1 MAGPEIATLLS
12 PDLLEAQLSMVDLIR
27 AMYPPTEDDADPTA
41 DEVIDRVRGWCES
54 SPDPSSP
61 GPTTKLPSTFGLVVT
76 IPLHIEGGLEGSAAT
91 TTPAPASP
99 SLQMS
104 VTVPLSSAGPSA
116 DDPTEPPPLTYSL
129 RQPPWM
135 SRAEVA
141 ELASEMPTDD
151 ILAAFDHIQDKA
163 PEYYLH
169 YLQQRHNIT
178 STHDPSRSSQPGAAG
193 NDKDSGPLLRVWF
206 YFPSLSTREKRRD
219 LVSYAPGYGLTGFVL
234 AGKPGVL
241 CLEGTSGGVDGYM
254 NAIKNESWG
263 DIPSYQKKVSERF
276 REELG
281 EAGRRFGGMS
291 EITDDLGERRGARR
305 NRGDMAA
312 LEAWLKERGVGES
325 FSRVIMGG

>member
-1 MAGPEIATLLS
+1 MAGPGNPTLL
-12 PDLLEAQLSMVDLIR
+12 PRDLLEAQLSMVDLIR
-27 AMYPPTEDDADPTA
+27 AMYPPTEDDADLTT
-41 DEVIDRVRGWCES
+41 DEVIDRVREWCES
-54 SPDPSSP
+54 SPDPSSG
-61 GPTTKLPSTFGLVVT
+61 GPTSKLPSTFGLAVT
-76 IPLHIEGGLEGSAAT
+76 IPLHIEGGQDGS
-91 TTPAPASP
+91 TPPGASP
-99 SLQMS
+99 AVQMS
-104 VTVPLSSAGPSA
+104 VAVPLSSSESSTEDLA
-116 DDPTEPPPLTYSL
+116 EPPPLTYSL

-169 YLQQRHNIT
+169 YQQQHNAS
-178 STHDPSRSSQPGAAG
+178 STQDPSRSSRPGAAG
-193 NDKDSGPLLRVWF
+193 NDKDDSPLLRVWF
-206 YFPSLSTREKRRD
+206 YFPSLSTREKRKD

-241 CLEGTSGGVDGYM
+241 CLEGTSGSVDGYM